1 MKTLGIISLSNGLD
15 PENKIIIDELI
26 TKLNY
31 YNIKVFKSNAIY
43 KDSNLTLSPK
53 IRAYEL
59 INLYKNPEIDMIF
72 DVSGGDLANSVLT
85 YIDFNIIKE
94 NPKPFFGFSD
104 LSVIMNS
111 IYKKTNINS
120 YWFQLRNIVRD
131 KSNTSLKLIADYI
144 LNSDESIFNFNYK
157 FLQGTSMSGIVVGGN
172 LRCTLK
178 LSGTEYMPELKDKI
192 LLIESL
198 GGDINKIT
206 TYLTQYKHMGAFKDT
221 KGIIL
226 GTFTELEK
234 SLSENEVN
242 KLILDIIDNKNL
254 PVIKTEEIGH
264 DSLSKSISIGKYY
277 EFKA

>member
-1 MKTLGIISLSNGLD
+1 MKTIGIISLSNGLNI
-15 PENKIIIDELI
+15 ENNLIIDELT

-31 YNIKVFKSNAIY
+31 YNIKVFESNAIY
-43 KDSNLTLSPK
+43 KDYNLTLSPK
-53 IRAYEL
+53 IRADEL
-59 INLYKNPEIDMIF
+59 MNLYKNPEIDMIF
-72 DVSGGDLANSVLT
+72 DVSGGDLANSVLD

-111 IYKKTNINS
+111 IYKKTNLNS

-131 KSNTSLKLIADYI
+131 RSNTSLKLIADYI
-144 LNSDESIFNFNYK
+144 LNDDESIFDFDYK
-157 FLQGTSMSGIVVGGN
+157 FLQGTSMSGIVIGGN
-172 LRCTLK
+172 LRCSLK
-178 LSGTEYMPELKDKI
+178 LSGTEYMPELKDNI

-198 GGDINKIT
+198 GGDINKVT

-221 KGIIL
+221 KGVIL

-234 SLSENEVN
+234 TLSEEQAA

-254 PVIKTEEIGH
+254 PVIKTQEIGH
-264 DSLSKSISIGKYY
+264 DCLSKSISIGKYY
-277 EFKA
+277 NLKA